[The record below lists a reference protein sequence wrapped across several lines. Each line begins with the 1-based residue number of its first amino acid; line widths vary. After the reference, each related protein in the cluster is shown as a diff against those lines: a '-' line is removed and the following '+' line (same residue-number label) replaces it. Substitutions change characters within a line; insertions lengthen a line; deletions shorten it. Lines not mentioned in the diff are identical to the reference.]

1 MERVED
7 TVERVR
13 RAELGKETTGRLAEK
28 SERNAREKG
37 TAATTARNRSR
48 RILFEKRK
56 HGIAKARKK
65 SQESCSSRGTGNAE
79 RRRVSN
85 GNPAHTVVRSKRY
98 YYPRKEIQIAVRSSA
113 PSVHSVTF
121 VRSETRAS
129 FRAVYCNA
137 RCSQIKMTPLLAL
150 SFLAEWVLAIL
161 LIPDTRRSNYSLG
174 NEAKH
179 GINDEQYL
187 ASPFLS

>member
-37 TAATTARNRSR
+37 TAATTAGNRSR
-48 RILFEKRK
+48 RILFQKRK

-79 RRRVSN
+79 RRRVSH
-85 GNPAHTVVRSKRY
+85 GNPAHTLLLSAERNSDRS
-98 YYPRKEIQIAVRSSA
+98 V
-113 PSVHSVTF
+113 PSVHFVTF

-129 FRAVYCNA
+129 FRAVYFAQC
-137 RCSQIKMTPLLAL
+137 
-150 SFLAEWVLAIL
+150 AIQ
-161 LIPDTRRSNYSLG
+161 PD
-174 NEAKH
+174 
-179 GINDEQYL
+179 
-187 ASPFLS
+187 